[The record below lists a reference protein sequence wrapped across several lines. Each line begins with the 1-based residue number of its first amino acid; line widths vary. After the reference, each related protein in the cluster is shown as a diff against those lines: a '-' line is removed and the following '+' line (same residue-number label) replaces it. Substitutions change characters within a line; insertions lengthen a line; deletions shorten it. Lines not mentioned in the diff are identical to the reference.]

1 MGKMTSMK
9 GFFLLLHIH
18 SFFQSSM
25 AEPKK
30 FGTQKIEAKESI
42 NRLREVAKKFLQ
54 FSSDQNR
61 ITTVDAPVSLLA
73 FKGKLSKKA

>member
-42 NRLREVAKKFLQ
+42 NRLREVAKKFL
-54 FSSDQNR
+54 
-61 ITTVDAPVSLLA
+61 
-73 FKGKLSKKA
+73 